1 MRTAIFLLAGLAL
14 LALCLAV
21 ARAFKPSIAGA
32 AAVAVPIFIV
42 LWCLVAALN
51 MWIGVNQAGYSVME
65 ELPIF
70 LIVFLPPAVAALLV
84 KWHWR

>member
-1 MRTAIFLLAGLAL
+1 MRTAIFLFAGLVL
-14 LALCLAV
+14 LAMCVAV
-21 ARAFKPSIAGA
+21 ARAFKPTIASA
-32 AAVAVPIFIV
+32 AAIGVPIFIV
-42 LWCLVAALN
+42 LWCLVAAIN
-51 MWIGVNQAGYSVME
+51 MWIGVNQAGYSMME